1 MMPVFP
7 QVRTDDEKGHASEK
21 DGPVADIQA
30 ANSLNSKG
38 NHSLNHDQL
47 LKAFVALFFLPLRRD
62 RTISIQSAIVLGNKN
77 RVVRKN
83 QKRQGVFLE
92 SKPHSSSGV
101 GSNSRRRG
109 HDTSAAIHNKRHAPN
124 PQRKAV
130 PEFILVGSRFSSG

>member
-1 MMPVFP
+1 MMPAFP
-7 QVRTDDEKGHASEK
+7 QVRTDDEEGHAREK
-21 DGPVADIQA
+21 DSPVAGIQA
-30 ANSLNSKG
+30 ASGMNSKG
-38 NHSLNHDQL
+38 NHSLNHGQL

-92 SKPHSSSGV
+92 SKPHSSCGV

-124 PQRKAV
+124 PQRKAI
-130 PEFILVGSRFSSG
+130 PEFILVGSRSSSG